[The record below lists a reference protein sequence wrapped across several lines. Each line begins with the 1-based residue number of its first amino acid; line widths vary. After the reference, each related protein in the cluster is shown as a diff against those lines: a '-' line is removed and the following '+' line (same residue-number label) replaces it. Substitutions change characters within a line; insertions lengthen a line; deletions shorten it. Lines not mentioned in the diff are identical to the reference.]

1 MLPMDDYVR
10 KQLADERVA
19 RLQHHLSPPRKSPQA
34 GRLSAAVAWLSRR
47 FASAPAPVR
56 RGRRA

>member
-1 MLPMDDYVR
+1 MLPMDEYLR

-19 RLQHHLSPPRKSPQA
+19 RTQHHLSSPRKSAQA

-56 RGRRA
+56 RP